1 MLNGGQGRGRRAH
14 ARCPAVLRQR
24 GACDVVYS
32 ARGAAAVSAPDWVGV
47 VCGLWLVAGA
57 SGLVCQ
63 AGHPL
68 PPRLL
73 AVWATRLWQDDVRDG
88 TGWCSQA
95 QHLCSHAGEQAV
107 RVGAR
112 RGSGS
117 VRLCLCAVH
126 GHGSLPW
133 LWQLH
138 QTVGRRP
145 ASNASISADAGVLPC
160 CVLCHK
166 PRAAYRSSACLCC
179 CVLCVCGCVAVCVAA
194 LCVAVCVFMTH
205 GSRSC
210 YWRM

>member
-1 MLNGGQGRGRRAH
+1 MNGGQGRGRRAH

-24 GACDVVYS
+24 GACDVVCS
-32 ARGAAAVSAPDWVGV
+32 ARGAAAVSTPDWVGV

-107 RVGAR
+107 RVWGAACLGIGWVGLGCACVQCMGTAHADVAVTTAPDCRTKACVECFNQR
-112 RGSGS
+112 RCGCVALLCAVPQA
-117 VRLCLCAVH
+117 VRCLPLLCVAVLLCLCV
-126 GHGSLPW
+126 
-133 LWQLH
+133 
-138 QTVGRRP
+138 
-145 ASNASISADAGVLPC
+145 
-160 CVLCHK
+160 
-166 PRAAYRSSACLCC
+166 
-179 CVLCVCGCVAVCVAA
+179 CVAVCVCGCMW
-194 LCVAVCVFMTH
+194 LCA
-205 GSRSC
+205 SS
-210 YWRM
+210 